1 MDSAMLPGLRG
12 SWRWRLVLL
21 RTLIDREIFNRR
33 EEAPESAR
41 PYFDELVRI
50 YHAEKQLDI
59 WRRTGKGGYTV
70 PHYPGLKKKKAEW
83 P

>member
-1 MDSAMLPGLRG
+1 MQLKVNGL
-12 SWRWRLVLL
+12 
-21 RTLIDREIFNRR
+21 
-33 EEAPESAR
+33 
-41 PYFDELVRI
+41 YFDELVRI

-70 PHYPGLKKKKAEW
+70 PHYPGLNTKKAES